1 MRLSLPS
8 ILSASPP
15 GVHLILPRLS
25 LSLAISFISFLTTIW
40 GEGVVFTWLISLTG
54 ISALLVWGTI
64 GAISLRFRAAWKAQ
78 GRAPSD
84 LPYVQP
90 LFPVLPQGFRDVIT
104 ATLGNVAADTKT
116 TDAYL
121 LPAVHRARLTKDAYE
136 VAEIRRASEIS
147 SRAHETVMRVLGL
160 GVKHLQEGKTVK
172 AQGRPLLPGE
182 WLIEKEAEAEALF
195 VASCRREGYVKLTS
209 CLQRI

>member
-90 LFPVLPQGFRDVIT
+90 LFPVLPLLTVGL
-104 ATLGNVAADTKT
+104 AVAMLA
-116 TDAYL
+116 A
-121 LPAVHRARLTKDAYE
+121 
-136 VAEIRRASEIS
+136 
-147 SRAHETVMRVLGL
+147 
-160 GVKHLQEGKTVK
+160 
-172 AQGRPLLPGE
+172 
-182 WLIEKEAEAEALF
+182 
-195 VASCRREGYVKLTS
+195 EGYASVVK
-209 CLQRI
+209 QPFDWRVR